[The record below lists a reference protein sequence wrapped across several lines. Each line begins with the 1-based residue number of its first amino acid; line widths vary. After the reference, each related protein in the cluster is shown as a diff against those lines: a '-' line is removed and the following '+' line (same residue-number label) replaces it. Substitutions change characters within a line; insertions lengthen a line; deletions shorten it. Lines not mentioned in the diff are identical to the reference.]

1 MRIHKL
7 AMVGLLSA
15 AFALPASAQTIKK
28 IGSDIHHTLQTAG
41 KDVKEGAKDVGGATH
56 HELKKAGNG
65 TKTTLGNAT
74 GIHKVGG
81 SVGKA
86 ARSVSRGGKHVARS
100 AKHSLK
106 TTKAAAHADLT
117 KDGKDTK
124 AEIKKP

>member
-1 MRIHKL
+1 MRIHQL
-7 AMVGLLSA
+7 ALVGLLSA
-15 AFALPASAQTIKK
+15 AFALPAAAQSIKSV
-28 IGSDIHHTLQTAG
+28 GADVHHVLQTTG
-41 KDVKEGAKDVGGATH
+41 KDVKEGAKDAGGAAH

-86 ARSVSRGGKHVARS
+86 ARSVSRSGKHVARS

-106 TTKAAAHADLT
+106 SAKADAHADLT

-124 AEIKKP
+124 AAIKP